1 MAFQASQSTLES
13 LEWGRVI
20 DELRGACRTPQGR
33 LRLDETGGD
42 DGGLFESNEAG
53 VRARLRETSEARQ
66 LLDRDERPPLGGCA
80 DLRSPLAHAIRGGVL
95 EPTQLLDVR
104 ATLAAL
110 HATRR
115 FFEGRAEIAPTL
127 AAGGLGLAELD
138 PLEQAILRC
147 IDSGGEVRDA
157 ASPTLARAR
166 REAQG
171 LAGELQARIERS
183 LKHADVAPHLSD
195 RFYTV
200 RNGRFVLPVKAD
212 AKGQVRGIV
221 HDASRSGTTLYVEP
235 DAMVE
240 LNNRHRQAEL
250 TVERETLRVLRELS
264 AAVAREAGALLE
276 SLEILGS
283 LDLALARGELSRR
296 LDAVEPAVGH
306 EGIFELPGLRH
317 PLIPPAEC
325 VGNDLRVGRDF
336 GVLILSGPNA
346 GGKTV
351 ALKAIALAALFVR
364 AGLHVPADPGA
375 RVDLASA
382 VLADIGDHQDL
393 RESLSTFSAAMTG
406 LASILRTA
414 GPDMLVCLDE
424 VGVGTDPSEGAA
436 IAQATLEALAESGAR
451 VVTTTH
457 YNLLKELAEV
467 DPRFENASVEIDPT
481 TLAPTYHIRI
491 GAPGASS
498 AATVAARMGVPRS
511 VLGRAA
517 ALLDREDRQLDRML
531 SELAASRATLE
542 GEQAAATTARL
553 EAERARE
560 EYRSKLARLQQ
571 RRDELFGKL
580 RRELEDSFRTAHGEV
595 ARIVAELQRQP
606 ESRRA
611 AFAREQLQTLREET
625 DRRQAEAGLVP
636 ETPEPAATG
645 AGAGAGTP
653 WRALDWSRTRVGD
666 CVRTP
671 GGGTGTLLTLPDRRG
686 EVFVQVAGAKLR
698 VDRTRIGEGREQ
710 GDEDEGETE
719 EARREAAGRRRL
731 QQQATALAQA
741 AADSPEP
748 TGLGGTSEVDLRGLR
763 VDEALDRLEN
773 ALDLALA
780 QGRDELRVIHGVG
793 TGALCRAVRQRVAR
807 ARGVAEW
814 LPAAREEGGAGATR
828 VVLEA
833 GPGDDAGGN

>member
-1 MAFQASQSTLES
+1 MGFKASRSTLES
-13 LEWGRVI
+13 LEWARVI

-33 LRLDETGGD
+33 LRLEQTGD
-42 DGGLFESNEAG
+42 DGGLFESSEAG

-66 LLDRDERPPLGGCA
+66 LLDRDERPPFGGCA

-95 EPTQLLDVR
+95 EPAQLLDVR
-104 ATLAAL
+104 ATLEAL

-115 FFEGRAEIAPTL
+115 FFERCADLAPTL
-127 AAGGLGLAELD
+127 AAAGLGLAELD

-147 IDSGGEVRDA
+147 LDPGGEVRDA

-166 REAQG
+166 REARG

-183 LKHADVAPHLSD
+183 LQHADVAPHLSD

-250 TVERETLRVLRELS
+250 TTRREVLRILHELS
-264 AAVAREAGALLE
+264 AAVARDATVLGE
-276 SLEILGS
+276 SLDVLGS

-296 LDAVEPAVGH
+296 LDAVEPEVGH

-317 PLIPPAEC
+317 PLIPPAAC

-351 ALKAIALAALFVR
+351 ALKAIALVALFVR
-364 AGLHVPADPGA
+364 AGLHVPANPGA
-375 RVDLASA
+375 RVDLVDA

-414 GPDMLVCLDE
+414 GPDTLVCLDE

-436 IAQATLEALAESGAR
+436 IAQATLEALADSGAR

-481 TLAPTYHIRI
+481 TLAPTYRIRI
-491 GAPGASS
+491 GTPGASS

-511 VLGRAA
+511 VLERASS
-517 ALLDREDRQLDRML
+517 LLDREDRQLDRML
-531 SELAASRATLE
+531 SDLAASRATLE
-542 GEQAAATTARL
+542 GEQAAATAAKL
-553 EAERARE
+553 ESERARE

-571 RRDELFGKL
+571 RRDELFGKM

-606 ESRRA
+606 GSRRA
-611 AFAREQLQTLREET
+611 AFAREHLQTLRAET
-625 DRRQAEAGLVP
+625 DRLQAEAGLVP
-636 ETPEPAATG
+636 EAPEPSG
-645 AGAGAGTP
+645 AGAGAEAP

-666 CVRTP
+666 PVRTP
-671 GGGTGTLLTLPDRRG
+671 GGGAGTLLSLPDRKG

-698 VDRTRIGEGREQ
+698 INRTRLGEGHATAHADEQ
-710 GDEDEGETE
+710 
-719 EARREAAGRRRL
+719 ARHEAAARSRL
-731 QQQATALAQA
+731 QGQAAALAQA
-741 AADSPEP
+741 AASSPEP
-748 TGLGGTSEVDLRGLR
+748 TGLGGRSEIDLRGLR
-763 VDEALDRLEN
+763 VDEALDRLEQ

-793 TGALCRAVRQRVAR
+793 TGALCRAVRQRITR
-807 ARGVAEW
+807 AQGVAEW
-814 LPAAREEGGAGATR
+814 LPAARDEGGAGATR
-828 VVLEA
+828 VVLEED
-833 GPGDDAGGN
+833 PGAASGED